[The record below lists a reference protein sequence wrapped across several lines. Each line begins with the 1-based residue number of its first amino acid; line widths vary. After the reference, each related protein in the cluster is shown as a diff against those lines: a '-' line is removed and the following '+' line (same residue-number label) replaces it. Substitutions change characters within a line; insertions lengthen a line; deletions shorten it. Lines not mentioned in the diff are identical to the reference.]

1 MTAVETLQA
10 FFTALANLPIDADPR
25 HIAEDIRDL
34 RIAFPDDNAFVH
46 ALQSLVYELRIASQR
61 PSTHGI
67 PLEYR
72 HTGWRRAAFQSR
84 RSAKNKADLRIIF
97 RPTLDG
103 RLELR
108 AFGHRREPLSVSMKV
123 R

>member
-1 MTAVETLQA
+1 MTAVEALQA
-10 FFTALANLPIDADPR
+10 FLAALASLPIDADPR

-34 RIAFPDDNAFVH
+34 RIAFPDDNALLH

-67 PLEYR
+67 SLEYR
-72 HTGWRRAAFQSR
+72 HTGWRRAAFQSQ

-97 RPTLDG
+97 RPTPDG
-103 RLELR
+103 RLEPR
-108 AFGHRREPLSVSMKV
+108 AFGYRHEPLSVYMKV